1 MVREDGQIQVIMTA
15 KLTNKVKEYV
25 SELKLEKMRDTPVA
39 ELLRFQISRLKNEM
53 MKKIEEQGAEIALLQ

>member
-1 MVREDGQIQVIMTA
+1 MVREGGQIQVIMTA

-53 MKKIEEQGAEIALLQ
+53 MKKIEEQGAEIALLK